1 MVDNKIHITGTLIW
15 YYYVCKREVWL
26 MGHQINPDEDN
37 PNIALGRFI
46 HDFSYSRLEKRKE
59 LNFGHSKIDFL
70 KTDGNEVVVCE
81 VKKSSRH
88 KKSARMQLLFYLN
101 ELSELGIKARG
112 ELRFPQE
119 RKIEHVI
126 LDDEAKKELAI
137 AREDIRNILN
147 LSIPPKP
154 RKQSYCRDC
163 GYNYLCWA

>member
-126 LDDEAKKELAI
+126 LDDEAKK
-137 AREDIRNILN
+137 
-147 LSIPPKP
+147 S
-154 RKQSYCRDC
+154 
-163 GYNYLCWA
+163 